1 MKKIA
6 ALSLAVTSLILMSSP
21 TYAVAVP
28 WGKLIHGAEEAAE
41 KGGGKAAKTAAEEA
55 AERAAAKAAAKD
67 AAPSQIL
74 KDGAGEARL
83 DPEGAVIG
91 RPAEVDPTTGNP
103 LPGNNDTPT
112 QILKDGAGEAGLDP
126 ENAIKGAPA
135 APAAADNVPANV
147 SVPVPIGAGTSSVA
161 ESSSGGAL
169 PIAGGTAL
177 AAYGIYRVIKA
188 RG

>member
-1 MKKIA
+1 MKRIA
-6 ALSLAVTSLILMSSP
+6 ALSLAVASIILMSSP

-41 KGGGKAAKTAAEEA
+41 KGGGKAAKKAAEEA

-74 KDGAGEARL
+74 KDGAGEAGL
-83 DPEGAVIG
+83 APEGAAMG

-103 LPGNNDTPT
+103 LSGNNDTPT
-112 QILKDGAGEAGLDP
+112 QILRDGAGEAGLDP
-126 ENAIKGAPA
+126 ENAVKGAPA
-135 APAAADNVPANV
+135 APAAADNVPAT
-147 SVPVPIGAGTSSVA
+147 VPVPIGAGASSVT
-161 ESSSGGAL
+161 ESGSGGAL
-169 PIAGGTAL
+169 PIAGGAAL

-188 RG
+188 RR